1 MNERKSARGVRLKK
15 EVRAMFWPWCA
26 VVIAGALPV
35 LLPHS
40 LAKTEPW
47 STINVLSF
55 FFGLPLLATLPL
67 GNEFRDRTLSLWLT
81 QPSSRRQLWIE
92 KTSVMFVAL
101 LSAGLVSGIGLF
113 FVLLPQL
120 NITFKMLAAAYVIIT
135 AALATFWTLTAR
147 STIGGFVLI
156 IGILYLFYLFIGHV
170 IDPPYR
176 GQAFAAFSSTPAT
189 ITAITVFTISISG
202 VMLWLGAWKLAR
214 YEATGGSSGEDL
226 LMAGPSVM
234 PQALAGWFRCRPSGA
249 FLNLIRKELR
259 LLRPL
264 WLISP
269 LVVMYVSGLA
279 MFGLLPTPPTL
290 FPQTALEWALLG
302 PLLAV
307 CIAIAGLAG
316 MLSLGEERASGTQAW
331 HMTLPLSARRQWLSR
346 DDCRRIPFAVSLHVR
361 RLPSARG
368 PFDSAFDPDPS
379 VLLVR
384 VRGERDGA
392 RCDLDHPRYRRDHR
406 CQRGWRL
413 ARRGSG
419 ADHRHSDGACCFV
432 LPSEPVGFHNR
443 HRVRPYAGALAIS
456 PDAAS
461 RAGAELP
468 ALSNAAG
475 RQRARDVTMHSAARG
490 CDDSVEFFG
499 LRRLCVLA
507 VGAVLRNPTSTR
519 PTSACLGE

>member
-1 MNERKSARGVRLKK
+1 MNERQSARSVRLKK

-55 FFGLPLLATLPL
+55 FLGVPLLATLSL
-67 GNEFRDRTLSLWLT
+67 GNEFHDRTLSLWLT

-92 KTSVMFVAL
+92 KTSVMFVAV

-120 NITFKMLAAAYVIIT
+120 SLTFKMLAAAYVIIT
-135 AALATFWTLTAR
+135 AAFATFWTLTAR

-170 IDPPYR
+170 IDPLHR
-176 GQAFAAFSSTPAT
+176 GQAFAAFSSIPAT
-189 ITAITVFTISISG
+189 ITAISVFTVSISG
-202 VMLWLGAWKLAR
+202 VMLWLGARKLAR
-214 YEATGGSSGEDL
+214 FEATGGSSGEDL

-264 WLISP
+264 WLVSP
-269 LVVMYVSGLA
+269 LIVMYVSGLA

-307 CIAIAGLAG
+307 CIALAGLAG
-316 MLSLGEERASGTQAW
+316 MLSLGAESASGTQAW
-331 HMTLPLSARRQWLSR
+331 HMTLQLSARRQWLSKLIVAILAGLA
-346 DDCRRIPFAVSLHVR
+346 CALLFP
-361 RLPSARG
+361 
-368 PFDSAFDPDPS
+368 
-379 VLLVR
+379 VL
-384 VRGERDGA
+384 
-392 RCDLDHPRYRRDHR
+392 
-406 CQRGWRL
+406 
-413 ARRGSG
+413 
-419 ADHRHSDGACCFV
+419 
-432 LPSEPVGFHNR
+432 
-443 HRVRPYAGALAIS
+443 
-456 PDAAS
+456 
-461 RAGAELP
+461 
-468 ALSNAAG
+468 
-475 RQRARDVTMHSAARG
+475 TMI
-490 CDDSVEFFG
+490 
-499 LRRLCVLA
+499 A
-507 VGAVLRNPTSTR
+507 VGSF
-519 PTSACLGE
+519 LGSPFMYVDFHLFEDHLILL